1 MMKTAL
7 SWFSGEVANPAQRAW
22 LRPCLRWAAEVLV
35 VAAIVAMVSTFVL
48 QPSVPSTA
56 SSAPQNR
63 VTLHLAGQ
71 ENALLDALRGQ
82 ATLGDASAS
91 LALVSA
97 LLSRL
102 EFSDART
109 ENHDVEDARNLFEA
123 IIWIDR
129 DWDSPEYRATHLIEH
144 LVARHCG
151 HPVLRWHWLCNAE
164 E

>member
-7 SWFSGEVANPAQRAW
+7 SWLSGEVPNPAQRAW
-22 LRPCLRWAAEVLV
+22 LRPCLRWAAEVLL
-35 VAAIVAMVSTFVL
+35 VAAVVAMVSTFVP

-56 SSAPQNR
+56 SSAPQSR
-63 VTLHLAGQ
+63 VSLHLAGQ
-71 ENALLDALRGQ
+71 ESPLLDALRGQ
-82 ATLGDASAS
+82 ATLGDTRAS
-91 LALVSA
+91 LALVST

-102 EFSDART
+102 EPSDASAG
-109 ENHDVEDARNLFEA
+109 NHDLEDARNLFEA

-151 HPVLRWHWLCNAE
+151 HPVLRWHWLCNAGE
-164 E
+164 